1 MFVLTTCAPR
11 PIERFFPPKAGCQ
24 WHRFW
29 FLRGKKWPPA
39 CLKSEIAMAKIN
51 WSKARKFQS
60 FEEKYQP
67 GTVLRNGRV
76 VAPAE
81 SRDQLSARAASAMR
95 EFEANMAKPSKKPV
109 RGKLSINAL
118 KGYIAAAGL
127 KPSEVAGGVSG
138 LMQVAAEIY
147 AMPVSDELIHRIRG
161 LSKKRRRA
169 LCASYQKKH
178 HLLSPTVKGAI
189 RKRDERT
196 RPTDDELH
204 RLETIHEQL
213 KLH

>member
-1 MFVLTTCAPR
+1 
-11 PIERFFPPKAGCQ
+11 
-24 WHRFW
+24 
-29 FLRGKKWPPA
+29 
-39 CLKSEIAMAKIN
+39 
-51 WSKARKFQS
+51 
-60 FEEKYQP
+60 
-67 GTVLRNGRV
+67 

-81 SRDQLSARAASAMR
+81 TRDQLSAKAAVALR
-95 EFEANMAKPSKKPV
+95 EFEANLAKPSKKPV

-138 LMQVAAEIY
+138 LMHVAAEIY

-178 HLLSPTVKGAI
+178 HLLSPIVKGAI
-189 RKRDERT
+189 RKRDERGRT
-196 RPTDDELH
+196 TDDELQ
-204 RLETIHEQL
+204 RLEAIREQL